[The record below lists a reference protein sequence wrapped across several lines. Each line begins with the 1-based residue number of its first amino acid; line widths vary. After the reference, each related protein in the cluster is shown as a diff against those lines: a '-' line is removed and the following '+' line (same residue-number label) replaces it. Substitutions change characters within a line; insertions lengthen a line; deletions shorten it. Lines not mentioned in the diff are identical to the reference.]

1 MLGERVSSI
10 VTVVVLLIMNG
21 KDTIK
26 EQADN
31 KFLYVG
37 IIALFIIGSISGFLR
52 GGRNDFTV
60 DDLLFQ
66 FYSQQTVCDVLYVYL
81 CSVGYYL
88 RHGTTPEVLYSLIF
102 GGLIP
107 GEFYGVRSGYY
118 YTTFLGN
125 NFARNC
131 GGGLFFSEG
140 MLAVGP
146 IGVIV
151 YLSFIAF
158 FIRYF
163 FNHRKVIH
171 SIMFLLIMV
180 YICRLVWYGLIYL
193 TKSFILLFIIAFFI
207 MYYLNRNSF
216 KNTIIFRI
224 R

>member
-1 MLGERVSSI
+1 MLGERVASI
-10 VTVVVLLIMNG
+10 VTVVILLIMNG
-21 KDTIK
+21 EDKIEEK
-26 EQADN
+26 MDN
-31 KFLYVG
+31 KFLYIG
-37 IIALFIIGSISGFLR
+37 IIALFILGSISGFLR
-52 GGRNDFTV
+52 NGHSDFTIN
-60 DDLLFQ
+60 DILFQ

-81 CSVGYYL
+81 CSVKYYL
-88 RHGTTPEVLYSLIF
+88 DHGMTLDVLYSLIF

-107 GEFYGVRSGYY
+107 GEYYGINSNYFYI
-118 YTTFLGN
+118 TFLGK
-125 NFARNC
+125 NFARNA

-140 MLAVGP
+140 MLAFGP

-163 FNHRKVIH
+163 FKHRKVIH